1 MLRPEG
7 TSGDATSLTGPLT
20 YISFLQLGPQAPAAF
35 CCHCGKGLE
44 KNEAVTCCKT
54 ERKAWCLIQCH
65 PKTMCLSFPNG
76 EQDPHQFRKP
86 VSSEAALY
94 RSTPISQWRTCY
106 QQNLA
111 NCPLLEWQSV
121 LFTSFDY
128 FKCYLSNSVR
138 RHLTGHLL

>member
-7 TSGDATSLTGPLT
+7 TTGDGHFTYRTPNLHLPPAWTPGSSCLLLPLWQRLREKCSCYMLQDREEGVMLDPVSPQDNMPQFPQQWARPTSIPKTSLFRSCPL
-20 YISFLQLGPQAPAAF
+20 QK
-35 CCHCGKGLE
+35 H
-44 KNEAVTCCKT
+44 
-54 ERKAWCLIQCH
+54 
-65 PKTMCLSFPNG
+65 
-76 EQDPHQFRKP
+76 P
-86 VSSEAALY
+86 VS
-94 RSTPISQWRTCY
+94 QWLSCY

-121 LFTSFDY
+121 LYTSFDY